1 MSEKPPGSSSSV
13 STDDDNEKER
23 LRRELEEAQNMIRA
37 LQFQLNAQKERP
49 SKLPGSSRPSEL
61 PHPSEKP
68 SETSTEASFEEA
80 KALPAPKP
88 VRSEVG
94 VSYDSSKMRSTLSHI
109 DIEEMC
115 RCLSKAVHRHI
126 LHAKEVALAR
136 ETNSRESGVRTSVNS
151 MPFEGE
157 GGEAQQEAG
166 EIKVQKAAEEL
177 FMMAFGDDRAVPG
190 KIPDETQIYYFCK
203 NVVIKCRMEKECS
216 IVCLIYIERLIT
228 KTGLYITEMNWKKLI
243 FTSLIL
249 ASKVWD
255 DESYENTHFARA
267 FTMYELRTINDMER
281 VFLDL
286 VDYNVHVIGSEYA
299 KYYFVLRT
307 LAEKSNR
314 SFPLRSIDADKVRK
328 LQSKASMMED
338 SLRTMHEKAGPITF

>member
-1 MSEKPPGSSSSV
+1 MSEKPPGSNSSV
-13 STDDDNEKER
+13 STDDDTERER

-37 LQFQLNAQKERP
+37 LQLQLNAQKERP
-49 SKLPGSSRPSEL
+49 SKLPAPSRPSEK
-61 PHPSEKP
+61 PAETPTGPSP
-68 SETSTEASFEEA
+68 FEEA
-80 KALPAPKP
+80 KTSAPKP
-88 VRSEVG
+88 VRTEVG

-115 RCLSKAVHRHI
+115 RCLSKAVCRHI
-126 LHAKEVALAR
+126 LHAKDVAMAR
-136 ETNSRESGVRTSVNS
+136 DANSREAGVRTSVNS
-151 MPFEGE
+151 VPFEGE
-157 GGEAQQEAG
+157 ETEAQQEAG
-166 EIKVQKAAEEL
+166 EIKVPRGAEEL
-177 FMMAFGDDRAVPG
+177 FMLAFGDERAVPG

-216 IVCLIYIERLIT
+216 VVCLIYIERLIN
-228 KTGLYITEMNWKKLI
+228 KTGLYITELNWKKLI

-267 FTMYELRTINDMER
+267 FTMYELHTINDMER

-286 VDYNVHVIGSEYA
+286 VEYNVHVLGSEYA

-307 LAEKSNR
+307 FAEKSNR
-314 SFPLRSIDADKVRK
+314 SFPLRPIDVDKVRK
-328 LQSKASMMED
+328 LQSKASLVED
-338 SLRTMHEKAGPITF
+338 ALRSRHEKAGPITF

>member
-13 STDDDNEKER
+13 STEDDTEKER
-23 LRRELEEAQNMIRA
+23 LRRELEEAQNMIRT
-37 LQFQLNAQKERP
+37 LQLQLNAQKERP
-49 SKLPGSSRPSEL
+49 SKLPVPPR
-61 PHPSEKP
+61 PSEKP
-68 SETSTEASFEEA
+68 AEASTEASFEEV
-80 KALPAPKP
+80 KAPAPKP
-88 VRSEVG
+88 VRTEVG

-126 LHAKEVALAR
+126 LHAKDVATAR
-136 ETNSRESGVRTSVNS
+136 DTNSGDSGVRTSVNS
-151 MPFEGE
+151 VPFEAE
-157 GGEAQQEAG
+157 ETEVLQEAG
-166 EIKVQKAAEEL
+166 EIKVPRGAEEL
-177 FMMAFGDDRAVPG
+177 FMLAFGDERAVPG

-216 IVCLIYIERLIT
+216 VVCLIYIERLIN
-228 KTGLYITEMNWKKLI
+228 KTGLYITELNWKKLI

-286 VDYNVHVIGSEYA
+286 VEYNVHVLGSEYA

-314 SFPLRSIDADKVRK
+314 SFPLRPIDVDKVRK
-328 LQSKASMMED
+328 LQSKASLVED
-338 SLRTMHEKAGPITF
+338 TLRSRHEKAGPITF